1 MMLDSTDK
9 ALIKIRA
16 HHLLCLQGFQGYGY
30 NKNFTLGMKEILN
43 VLKSNPS
50 PNIQV
55 VTEADEICGIC
66 PNLVDGECVDC
77 LKIKKM
83 DINVI
88 KTISLENNQIITFKK
103 ALQIID
109 KELSLESIK
118 TICEG
123 CVWMD
128 KCLFFLNKIG
138 SKPESQ

>member
-1 MMLDSTDK
+1 MMLEGTDK

-30 NKNFTLGMKEILN
+30 NKNFALGMKEILR
-43 VLKSNPS
+43 VLKSDPS
-50 PNIQV
+50 PNIQL

-66 PNLVDGECVDC
+66 PNLVDGVCVDC
-77 LKIKKM
+77 IKIKTM
-83 DINVI
+83 DLNVI
-88 KTISLENNQIITFKK
+88 ETISLENNQIITFKK

-118 TICEG
+118 KICEG

-138 SKPESQ
+138 SKVES